1 MATLNIN
8 IDKAAEKIAKEKHI
22 SINSAYSDAKALK
35 NYHPDLFPIIEAWLS
50 GEEREFEFQDISLS
64 YIMKKQNCCYISS
77 LSRMSVLLEDPDSV
91 ERYKNRVF
99 RWK

>member
-1 MATLNIN
+1 METLNID

-22 SINSAYSDAKALK
+22 SINSAYTDANALK
-35 NYHPDLFPIIEAWLS
+35 NYHPELFPVIEAWLD
-50 GEEREFEFQDISLS
+50 GEEREFEFQGVSLS
-64 YIMKKQNCCYISS
+64 YIMKKQRCCYVSS
-77 LSRMSVLLEDPDSV
+77 LSRMSVLLENPDSV